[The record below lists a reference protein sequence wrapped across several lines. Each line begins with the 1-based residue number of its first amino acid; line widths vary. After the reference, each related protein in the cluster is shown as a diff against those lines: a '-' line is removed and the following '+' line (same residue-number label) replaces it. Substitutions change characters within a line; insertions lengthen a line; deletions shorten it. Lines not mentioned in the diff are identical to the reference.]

1 MYLLMKIIPSLSL
14 LFLFSCSASY
24 EKLSKESFNPPT
36 SLSKHLMEAYKTKAD
51 FEAQE
56 MHDWNSAKLYAE
68 KALGAA
74 DGKDILPEK
83 ISYWVIPADKQ
94 SELNKAYN
102 NLMTVYKEALLLD
115 PFNLAKAISSLDC
128 WAEQQEENWQTWD
141 IDQCRND
148 FLSSMHE
155 IFGSLEKEEGIST
168 KQKINNE
175 ISKLDDSVSDD
186 SVSDDSVSDDSVSIV
201 TKNSENKILQII
213 YFDFDKSK
221 LSDVSIEEI
230 KNFINTNKKTI
241 KKFIVVGHT
250 DTMGTKK
257 YNKVLSLERAEVV
270 QKVLTELGI
279 EKNNIHI
286 LGKGEDNLRVQ
297 TADEVKHPANRRAE
311 ISPLN

>member
-1 MYLLMKIIPSLSL
+1 MFLSMKIILSLSF

-74 DGKDILPEK
+74 DGKNILPEK

-148 FLSSMHE
+148 FLSAMHE

-175 ISKLDDSVSDD
+175 ISKL
-186 SVSDDSVSDDSVSIV
+186 DDSVSDDSVSIV

-270 QKVLTELGI
+270 QKVLIELGI

>member
-1 MYLLMKIIPSLSL
+1 
-14 LFLFSCSASY
+14 
-24 EKLSKESFNPPT
+24 
-36 SLSKHLMEAYKTKAD
+36 
-51 FEAQE
+51 
-56 MHDWNSAKLYAE
+56 
-68 KALGAA
+68 
-74 DGKDILPEK
+74 LPEK

-148 FLSSMHE
+148 FLSAMHE
-155 IFGSLEKEEGIST
+155 IFGSLEKEEEIST

-175 ISKLDDSVSDD
+175 ISKL
-186 SVSDDSVSDDSVSIV
+186 DDSVSDDSVSIV

-241 KKFIVVGHT
+241 KKFIVIGHT

>member
-1 MYLLMKIIPSLSL
+1 MKIMLSLSL

-24 EKLSKESFNPPT
+24 KKLSKESFNPPT

-148 FLSSMHE
+148 FLSAMHE

-175 ISKLDDSVSDD
+175 ISKL
-186 SVSDDSVSDDSVSIV
+186 DDSVSDDSVSIV

>member
-1 MYLLMKIIPSLSL
+1 MYLLMKIILSLSL

-148 FLSSMHE
+148 FLSAMHE

-186 SVSDDSVSDDSVSIV
+186 SVSIV

-213 YFDFDKSK
+213 YFDYDKSK

-297 TADEVKHPANRRAE
+297 TADGVKHPANRRAE

>member
-1 MYLLMKIIPSLSL
+1 MYLLMKIILPLSL

-148 FLSSMHE
+148 FLSAMHE

-175 ISKLDDSVSDD
+175 ISKL
-186 SVSDDSVSDDSVSIV
+186 DDSVSDDSVSIV

-241 KKFIVVGHT
+241 KKLIVVGHT

>member
-1 MYLLMKIIPSLSL
+1 MYLLMKIILPLSL

-148 FLSSMHE
+148 FLSAMHE

-175 ISKLDDSVSDD
+175 ISKL
-186 SVSDDSVSDDSVSIV
+186 DDSVSDDSVSIV

-270 QKVLTELGI
+270 QKVFTELGI

>member
-1 MYLLMKIIPSLSL
+1 MCLSMKIILSLSF

-148 FLSSMHE
+148 FLSAMHE

-175 ISKLDDSVSDD
+175 ISKL
-186 SVSDDSVSDDSVSIV
+186 DDSVSDDSVSIV

>member
-1 MYLLMKIIPSLSL
+1 MYLLMKIILFLSL

-148 FLSSMHE
+148 FLSAMHE

-175 ISKLDDSVSDD
+175 ISKLDD

>member
-1 MYLLMKIIPSLSL
+1 MYSLMKIVLSLSL

-148 FLSSMHE
+148 FLSAMHE

-175 ISKLDDSVSDD
+175 ISKLDDSVN
-186 SVSDDSVSDDSVSIV
+186 DDSVSIV

>member
-1 MYLLMKIIPSLSL
+1 MYLLMKIILSLSL

-148 FLSSMHE
+148 FLSAMHE

-175 ISKLDDSVSDD
+175 ISKLDDSVI
-186 SVSDDSVSDDSVSIV
+186 DDSVSIV

-230 KNFINTNKKTI
+230 KNFINANKKTI

>member
-1 MYLLMKIIPSLSL
+1 MYLLMKIIFPLSL

-148 FLSSMHE
+148 FLSAMHE

-186 SVSDDSVSDDSVSIV
+186 SVSDDSVSDNSVSIV

-221 LSDVSIEEI
+221 LSDVSTKEI
-230 KNFINTNKKTI
+230 KNFINKNKKSI
-241 KKFIVVGHT
+241 KKFIVLGHT

>member
-1 MYLLMKIIPSLSL
+1 MKIILPLSF

-148 FLSSMHE
+148 FLSAMHE

-175 ISKLDDSVSDD
+175 ISKLDDSVI
-186 SVSDDSVSDDSVSIV
+186 DDSVSIV

-230 KNFINTNKKTI
+230 KNFINANKKTI

>member
-24 EKLSKESFNPPT
+24 EKLSKELFNPPT

-148 FLSSMHE
+148 FLSAMHE

-175 ISKLDDSVSDD
+175 ISKL
-186 SVSDDSVSDDSVSIV
+186 DDSVSDDSVSIV

-241 KKFIVVGHT
+241 KKLIVVGHT

>member
-1 MYLLMKIIPSLSL
+1 MKIILSLSL

-141 IDQCRND
+141 INQCRND
-148 FLSSMHE
+148 FLSAMHE
-155 IFGSLEKEEGIST
+155 IFGSLEKEEEIST

-175 ISKLDDSVSDD
+175 ISKL
-186 SVSDDSVSDDSVSIV
+186 DDSVSDDSVSIV

-270 QKVLTELGI
+270 QKILTELGV

>member
-1 MYLLMKIIPSLSL
+1 MFLSMKIILSLSF

-148 FLSSMHE
+148 FLSAMHE

-175 ISKLDDSVSDD
+175 ISKL
-186 SVSDDSVSDDSVSIV
+186 DDSVSDDSVSIV

-257 YNKVLSLERAEVV
+257 YNKVLSLERAGVV
-270 QKVLTELGI
+270 QKVLIELGI
-279 EKNNIHI
+279 AKNNIHI

>member
-1 MYLLMKIIPSLSL
+1 MKIILPLSF

-148 FLSSMHE
+148 FLSAMHE

-175 ISKLDDSVSDD
+175 ISKLDDSVIDD
-186 SVSDDSVSDDSVSIV
+186 SISIV

-241 KKFIVVGHT
+241 KKFIVIGHT

>member
-1 MYLLMKIIPSLSL
+1 MKIILSLSF

-148 FLSSMHE
+148 FLSAMHE

-175 ISKLDDSVSDD
+175 ISKLDDSL
-186 SVSDDSVSDDSVSIV
+186 SDDSVSIV

-241 KKFIVVGHT
+241 KKLIVVGHT

>member
-1 MYLLMKIIPSLSL
+1 MYLLMKIILPLSL

-148 FLSSMHE
+148 FLSAMHE

-175 ISKLDDSVSDD
+175 ISKL
-186 SVSDDSVSDDSVSIV
+186 DDSVSDDSVSIV

-230 KNFINTNKKTI
+230 KNFINTNNKTI

-257 YNKVLSLERAEVV
+257 YNKVLSLERAEAV

>member
-1 MYLLMKIIPSLSL
+1 MYLLMKIILPLSL

-115 PFNLAKAISSLDC
+115 PLNLAKAISSLDC

-148 FLSSMHE
+148 FLSAMHE

-175 ISKLDDSVSDD
+175 ISKL
-186 SVSDDSVSDDSVSIV
+186 DDSVSDDSVSIV

-250 DTMGTKK
+250 DTMGTNK

>member
-1 MYLLMKIIPSLSL
+1 MYLLMKIILSLSL

-128 WAEQQEENWQTWD
+128 WAEQQEENWQIWD

-148 FLSSMHE
+148 FLSAMHE
-155 IFGSLEKEEGIST
+155 IFGSLEKEEEIST

-175 ISKLDDSVSDD
+175 ISKL
-186 SVSDDSVSDDSVSIV
+186 DDSVSDDSVSIV

>member
-1 MYLLMKIIPSLSL
+1 MYLLMKIILPLSL

-148 FLSSMHE
+148 FLSAMHE

-175 ISKLDDSVSDD
+175 ISKL
-186 SVSDDSVSDDSVSIV
+186 DDSVSDDSVSIV

-230 KNFINTNKKTI
+230 KNFINANKKTI

>member
-1 MYLLMKIIPSLSL
+1 MKIILSLSF

-74 DGKDILPEK
+74 DGKNILPEK

-102 NLMTVYKEALLLD
+102 NLMIVYKEALLLD

-148 FLSSMHE
+148 FLSAMHE

-175 ISKLDDSVSDD
+175 ISKLDDSVSE
-186 SVSDDSVSDDSVSIV
+186 DSVSIV

-230 KNFINTNKKTI
+230 KNFIKTNIKTI

-286 LGKGEDNLRVQ
+286 LGKGEGNLRVQ

>member
-1 MYLLMKIIPSLSL
+1 MYLLMKIILPLSL

-148 FLSSMHE
+148 FLSAMHE

-175 ISKLDDSVSDD
+175 ISKLDDSVI
-186 SVSDDSVSDDSVSIV
+186 DDSVSIV

-230 KNFINTNKKTI
+230 KNFINANKKTI

>member
-1 MYLLMKIIPSLSL
+1 MKIILSLSF

-74 DGKDILPEK
+74 DGKNILPEK

-148 FLSSMHE
+148 FLSAMHE
-155 IFGSLEKEEGIST
+155 IFGSLEKEEKIST
-168 KQKINNE
+168 KQKSNNE
-175 ISKLDDSVSDD
+175 ITKLDDSD
-186 SVSDDSVSDDSVSIV
+186 SEITKLDDSVSIV

-257 YNKVLSLERAEVV
+257 YNQALSLERAEAI
-270 QKVLTELGI
+270 QKILIELGI
-279 EKNNIHI
+279 EKNNIRI

-297 TADEVKHPANRRAE
+297 TDDEINHPANRRAE

>member
-1 MYLLMKIIPSLSL
+1 MFLSMKIILSLSF

-36 SLSKHLMEAYKTKAD
+36 ALSKHLMEAYKTKAD

-148 FLSSMHE
+148 FLSAMHE

-175 ISKLDDSVSDD
+175 ISKL
-186 SVSDDSVSDDSVSIV
+186 DDSVSDDSVSIV

-257 YNKVLSLERAEVV
+257 YNKVLSLERAEAV

>member
-1 MYLLMKIIPSLSL
+1 MKIILSLSF

-36 SLSKHLMEAYKTKAD
+36 VLSKYLMEAYKTKAD

-74 DGKDILPEK
+74 DGKNILPEK

-148 FLSSMHE
+148 FLSAMHE

-175 ISKLDDSVSDD
+175 ISKL
-186 SVSDDSVSDDSVSIV
+186 DDSVSDDSVSIV

>member
-1 MYLLMKIIPSLSL
+1 MYLLMKIILPLSL

-148 FLSSMHE
+148 FLSAMHE
-155 IFGSLEKEEGIST
+155 IYGSLQKEEEIST
-168 KQKINNE
+168 KQKSNRE
-175 ISKLDDSVSDD
+175 IIKL
-186 SVSDDSVSDDSVSIV
+186 DDSVSIV

>member
-1 MYLLMKIIPSLSL
+1 MKIILSLSF

-141 IDQCRND
+141 INQCRND
-148 FLSSMHE
+148 FLSAMHE

-186 SVSDDSVSDDSVSIV
+186 SVSIV

-213 YFDFDKSK
+213 YFDFDKSR

>member
-1 MYLLMKIIPSLSL
+1 MKIILPLSF

-148 FLSSMHE
+148 FLSAMHE

-175 ISKLDDSVSDD
+175 ISKL
-186 SVSDDSVSDDSVSIV
+186 DDSVSDDSVSIV

-230 KNFINTNKKTI
+230 KNFINANKKTI

>member
-1 MYLLMKIIPSLSL
+1 MKIMLSLSL

-36 SLSKHLMEAYKTKAD
+36 SLSKHLMQAYKTKAD

-102 NLMTVYKEALLLD
+102 NLMTVYKEALPLD

-148 FLSSMHE
+148 FLSAMHE

-175 ISKLDDSVSDD
+175 ISKL
-186 SVSDDSVSDDSVSIV
+186 DDSVSDDSVSIV

-257 YNKVLSLERAEVV
+257 YNKVLSLERAEAV

-297 TADEVKHPANRRAE
+297 TADEIKHPANRRAE

>member
-1 MYLLMKIIPSLSL
+1 MYLLMKIILPLNL

-148 FLSSMHE
+148 FLSAMHE

-175 ISKLDDSVSDD
+175 ISKL
-186 SVSDDSVSDDSVSIV
+186 DDSVSDDSVSIV

-257 YNKVLSLERAEVV
+257 YNKVLSVERAEVV

>member
-1 MYLLMKIIPSLSL
+1 MYLLMKIILPLSL

-148 FLSSMHE
+148 FLSAMHE

-175 ISKLDDSVSDD
+175 ISKL
-186 SVSDDSVSDDSVSIV
+186 DDSVSDDSVSIV

-257 YNKVLSLERAEVV
+257 YNKVLSLERAEAV
-270 QKVLTELGI
+270 QKILIKLGI

>member
-1 MYLLMKIIPSLSL
+1 MFLSMKIILSLSL

-148 FLSSMHE
+148 FLSAMHE

-186 SVSDDSVSDDSVSIV
+186 SVSDDSVSIV

-213 YFDFDKSK
+213 YFDFDKSR

-257 YNKVLSLERAEVV
+257 YNKALSLERAGAV
-270 QKVLTELGI
+270 QKILIELGI
-279 EKNNIHI
+279 EKNNIRI

-297 TADEVKHPANRRAE
+297 TDDEINHPVNRRAE

>member
-1 MYLLMKIIPSLSL
+1 MYLLMKIMLSLSL

-74 DGKDILPEK
+74 DGKNILPEK

-148 FLSSMHE
+148 FLSAMHE

-175 ISKLDDSVSDD
+175 ISKL
-186 SVSDDSVSDDSVSIV
+186 DDSVSDDSVSIV

-257 YNKVLSLERAEVV
+257 YNKVLSLERAEAV

>member
-1 MYLLMKIIPSLSL
+1 MKIILSLSF

-148 FLSSMHE
+148 FLSAMHE

-175 ISKLDDSVSDD
+175 ISKL
-186 SVSDDSVSDDSVSIV
+186 DDSVSDDSVSIV

-257 YNKVLSLERAEVV
+257 YNKVLSLKRAGVV
-270 QKVLTELGI
+270 QKILTELGI

>member
-1 MYLLMKIIPSLSL
+1 MFLSMKIILSLSL

-148 FLSSMHE
+148 FLSAMHE

-175 ISKLDDSVSDD
+175 ISKLDDSVSE
-186 SVSDDSVSDDSVSIV
+186 DSVSIV

>member
-1 MYLLMKIIPSLSL
+1 MFLSMKIILSLSF

-36 SLSKHLMEAYKTKAD
+36 ALSKHLMEAYKTKAD

-74 DGKDILPEK
+74 DGKNILPEK

-94 SELNKAYN
+94 SELKKAYN

-115 PFNLAKAISSLDC
+115 PLNLAKAISSLDC

-148 FLSSMHE
+148 FLSAMHE

-175 ISKLDDSVSDD
+175 ISKL
-186 SVSDDSVSDDSVSIV
+186 DDSVSDDSVSIV

-230 KNFINTNKKTI
+230 KHFINTNKKTI

-257 YNKVLSLERAEVV
+257 YNKALSLERAGAV
-270 QKVLTELGI
+270 QKILIELGI
-279 EKNNIHI
+279 EKNNISI
-286 LGKGEDNLRVQ
+286 LGKGEDSLRVQ
-297 TADEVKHPANRRAE
+297 TADEIKHPANRRAE

>member
-1 MYLLMKIIPSLSL
+1 MKIILPLSF

-36 SLSKHLMEAYKTKAD
+36 SLSKYLMEAYKTKAD

-74 DGKDILPEK
+74 DGKNILPEK

-148 FLSSMHE
+148 FLSAMHE

-175 ISKLDDSVSDD
+175 ISKL
-186 SVSDDSVSDDSVSIV
+186 DDSVSDDSVSIV

>member
-1 MYLLMKIIPSLSL
+1 MYLLMKIILSLSL
-14 LFLFSCSASY
+14 VFLFSCSASY

-36 SLSKHLMEAYKTKAD
+36 ALSKHLMEAYKTKAD

-115 PFNLAKAISSLDC
+115 PLNLAKAISSLDC

-148 FLSSMHE
+148 FLSAMHE

-175 ISKLDDSVSDD
+175 ISKL
-186 SVSDDSVSDDSVSIV
+186 DDSVSDDSVSIV

-250 DTMGTKK
+250 DTMGTNK